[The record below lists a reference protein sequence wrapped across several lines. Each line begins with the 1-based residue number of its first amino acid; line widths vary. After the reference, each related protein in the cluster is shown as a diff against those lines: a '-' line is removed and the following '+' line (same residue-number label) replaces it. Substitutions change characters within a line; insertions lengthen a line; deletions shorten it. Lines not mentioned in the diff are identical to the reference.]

1 MRDDGF
7 MGAIQAGHR
16 VIVTLAMDGDAQRS
30 ASVEAGFVP
39 SSGEAPPTA
48 SNEVAPGHREH
59 LTLAPAARGVLEIRV
74 EMESESDVGTLT
86 MEVAGVPEQER
97 RIAGSTVWKYEVVV
111 DDTTERSLS

>member
-7 MGAIQAGHR
+7 MGAIQAGHQ
-16 VIVTLAMDGDAQRS
+16 VIVTLAMDSDARRS
-30 ASVEAGFVP
+30 ASVQAGFVS
-39 SSGEAPPTA
+39 SSGEAPLTA
-48 SNEVAPGHREH
+48 SNEVEPGHREH

-97 RIAGSTVWKYEVVV
+97 RIAGSTVWRYEVVV
-111 DDTTERSLS
+111 DDATERSFS